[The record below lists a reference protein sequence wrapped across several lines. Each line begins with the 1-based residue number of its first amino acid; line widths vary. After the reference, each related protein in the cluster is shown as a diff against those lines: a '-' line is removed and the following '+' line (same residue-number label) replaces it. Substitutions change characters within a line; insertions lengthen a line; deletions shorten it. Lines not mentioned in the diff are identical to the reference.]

1 MLKGGGAFINGLGVV
16 SPRGQNL
23 ASIFE
28 EIKNPEEIYLKLIEP
43 DYSGYIEPNNI
54 RRMSRLLKISLV
66 AAKNCLIDSN
76 VSLPD
81 GIITGTGLG
90 CMEDTEKFL
99 KTTLSNEGVMSSPTA
114 FIHSTH
120 NTISSQIAIALKCTG
135 YNSTYVH
142 RFISF
147 ESALIDCFLQLKE
160 DESIKN
166 YLIGGMD
173 EMTPVVLDLLNQF
186 KFWKKD
192 NYTGKLFQSET
203 SGTIAGEGS
212 AFFTISNHISS
223 TTYAEIKSL
232 KIIFNDAT
240 FSEINNELETILSE
254 NNLNIEDIDLLVMGN
269 NGDVNYDNY
278 YAHFSENF
286 KEQTS
291 ITYFKNLSGEY
302 FTSSAFGLLFTSLII
317 KNNLIH
323 LSSVIKSGNAKSYKN
338 VIFYNQFH
346 GKNHCIYLL
355 SNVQV

>member
-1 MLKGGGAFINGLGVV
+1 MLKGGGIFINGLGII
-16 SPRGQNL
+16 SPQGTHL
-23 ASIFE
+23 SSIFE
-28 EIKNPEEIYLKLIEP
+28 EIKNSDETYLKFIEP
-43 DYSGYIEPNNI
+43 DYSGFIEPNNI
-54 RRMSRLLKISLV
+54 RRMSKLLKISLV
-66 AAKNCLIDSN
+66 AAKNCLTDSN
-76 VSLPD
+76 ISQPD

-99 KTTLSNEGVMSSPTA
+99 KTTLSNEGIMSSPTA

-147 ESALIDCFLQLKE
+147 ESALIDCCLQLKE

-173 EMTPVVLDLLNQF
+173 EMTPMVLDLLNQF
-186 KFWKKD
+186 QFWKKD
-192 NYTGKLFQSET
+192 KYTGKLFQSET
-203 SGTIAGEGS
+203 NGTIAGEGS
-212 AFFTISNHISS
+212 SFFTISNHISS
-223 TTYAEIKSL
+223 TTYVEIKSL
-232 KIIFNDAT
+232 KIIFNEAT
-240 FSEINNELETILSE
+240 FSEINNELEIILSE
-254 NNLNIEDIDLLVMGN
+254 NNLEIEEIDLLVMGN
-269 NGDVNYDNY
+269 NGDLNYDHY
-278 YAHFSENF
+278 YSYFSENF

-291 ITYFKNLSGEY
+291 IAYFKNLCGEY

-317 KNNLIH
+317 KNNLIPS
-323 LSSVIKSGNAKSYKN
+323 SSVIKSGKSKSFKN

-355 SNVQV
+355 SNVQI